1 MKLRIPL
8 LILCF
13 GLIDLLIQLVS
24 GKSVNMF
31 EGNMLLSLLHLA
43 GVLAVFVI
51 LEKTG
56 VNEKDVSQ
64 AAGIAIIA
72 GAIIFSLAL

>member
-8 LILCF
+8 LILSF
-13 GLIDLLIQLVS
+13 GLIDWLIRIVS

-43 GVLAVFVI
+43 GVLAVFAI

-56 VNEKDVSQ
+56 VNEKEVSQ
-64 AAGIAIIA
+64 PAGIAMIA
-72 GAIIFSLAL
+72 GAIIFSLAV